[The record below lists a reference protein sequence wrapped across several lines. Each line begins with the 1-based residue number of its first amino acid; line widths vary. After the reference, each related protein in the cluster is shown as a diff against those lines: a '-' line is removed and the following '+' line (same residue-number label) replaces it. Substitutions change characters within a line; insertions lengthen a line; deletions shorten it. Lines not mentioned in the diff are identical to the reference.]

1 MIIDYNYI
9 CQEVQKGGFLMEE
22 YGREEVIEEM
32 NERERQDTKM
42 ATLYE
47 IRLTVS
53 QSDKENYTKEE
64 ILQMLDTIAMTK
76 VQK

>member
-1 MIIDYNYI
+1 
-9 CQEVQKGGFLMEE
+9 MEE